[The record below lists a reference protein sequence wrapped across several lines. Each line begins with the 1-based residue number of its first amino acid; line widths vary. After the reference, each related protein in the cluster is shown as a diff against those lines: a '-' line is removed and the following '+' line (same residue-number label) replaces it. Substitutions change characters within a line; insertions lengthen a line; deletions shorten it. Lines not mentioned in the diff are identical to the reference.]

1 MKLPVFSVVGEALNF
16 GARRMETIM
25 RVAWL
30 PVVLLLVLNM
40 TTVFAALSIA
50 SGRLIT
56 FADVSSYA
64 QAEAL
69 FGRAL
74 TLGWLNKPAQLAT
87 LVAASAAAELVL
99 VAAFMA
105 PLIRLAGLGERPRPG
120 LVRLEF
126 GPAQVRYVVAS
137 LLSLLVAAVFVFA
150 PAGVTVYFV
159 LRYVGE
165 ALAET
170 YASFPNPESLHTIE
184 IITRRGI
191 LEEQGRAWL
200 YDVGAPLAAVAPFAL
215 VLWIVLTRHFAP
227 KNRTRPPE
235 RPSLLL
241 RALATLFWGGALVG
255 LIWLALLARFGLQTN
270 AQQSPLL
277 AAAAIILTLG
287 YYVSLRLFPWPGV
300 AVCRGSLAPG
310 GLFKITRG
318 WNIARLFAALLM
330 VSAFIFAVQLLINS
344 VAFPALRAT
353 INQLFMATEAYT
365 RLVGGGETGEWVRPL
380 FVWLWNGLKILYNI
394 FWMFFSYGVSAGLFG
409 RLYRES
415 ERAWMTDAD
424 AVEEAGSRYVWTRAA
439 VGDGPRA

>member
-50 SGRLIT
+50 AGRLVT
-56 FADVSSYA
+56 FADVRSFA

-74 TLGWLNKPAQLAT
+74 ALGWLGKPGEMAT
-87 LVAASAAAELVL
+87 LIAASAAAELVL

-126 GPAQVRYVVAS
+126 GPAQLRYIVAS

-150 PAGVTVYFV
+150 PAGITVYFV

-170 YASFPNPESLHTIE
+170 YATFPNPESLHTIE
-184 IITRRGI
+184 IVTRRSL

-215 VLWIVLTRHFAP
+215 VLWIVLTRHFTP
-227 KNRTRPPE
+227 KNRARPPE
-235 RPSLLL
+235 RPNLVL

-255 LIWLALLARFGLQTN
+255 LVWLALLANLGLPVG
-270 AQQSPLL
+270 AQASPLL
-277 AAAAIILTLG
+277 AAAAIVLVLG
-287 YYVSLRLFPWPGV
+287 YYVSLRLFAWPGV

-310 GLFKITRG
+310 GLFKVTRG
-318 WNIARLFAALLM
+318 WNIARLFAALIM
-330 VSAFIFAVQLLINS
+330 VSAVIFAVQWLINMI
-344 VAFPALRAT
+344 AFPALRAT
-353 INQLFMATEAYT
+353 INYLFAATETYT
-365 RLVGGGETGEWVRPL
+365 RLVDGGETGEWVRPV
-380 FVWLWNGLKILYNI
+380 FAWVWNGLKILYNV
-394 FWMFFSYGVSAGLFG
+394 FWTFFSYGVSAGLFG

-415 ERAWMTDAD
+415 ERAWMTGAD
-424 AVEEAGSRYVWTRAA
+424 AADAAGSRYVWTRAA